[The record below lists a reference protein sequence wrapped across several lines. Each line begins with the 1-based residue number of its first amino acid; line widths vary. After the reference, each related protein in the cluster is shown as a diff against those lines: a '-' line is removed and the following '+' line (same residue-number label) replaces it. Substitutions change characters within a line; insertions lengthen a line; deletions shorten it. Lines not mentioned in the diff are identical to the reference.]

1 MDYTQLDKLE
11 KSVFNRIEDIF
22 IVTPA
27 LTRKSFVK
35 VLGVL
40 INKYKYKRKK

>member
-22 IVTPA
+22 IVTPT

-40 INKYKYKRKK
+40 INKYKYKRK